1 MADAKAAAVGGL
13 PFCRAEF
20 LAPPPSLRHDRA
32 AEPAMTACADTA
44 TSRRPAPQAIVF
56 DRNKYGPPLLVDAC
70 SVGSIPGFIKEPLPH
85 RLGFYEIAL
94 VTSGRGRLELDGVG
108 ADVAP
113 CTVFVT
119 RPHETRRWHLAHA
132 HLQGWLTFFEAEF
145 LDAFFA
151 DPCFVG
157 KIPALTRPAAGRAI
171 ALPRRRFDALVDLV
185 GAMAGEIGSLRSD
198 SSHLLRADMYRLLTL
213 LQRASPAPT
222 ASAAAAPAPLATRF
236 AQRLAAEAR
245 MGERVAAHA
254 ERLGTTTRALNRS
267 LRVAFGRSAGELI
280 QAHVLVAAKR
290 LLMQTDLSAAAI
302 AERLNFSDG
311 AYFSRFFR
319 RHTGVPPGT
328 FRTRHESAIGGAD
341 VHCEAPID
349 R

>member
-1 MADAKAAAVGGL
+1 
-13 PFCRAEF
+13 
-20 LAPPPSLRHDRA
+20 
-32 AEPAMTACADTA
+32 MTACADIA
-44 TSRRPAPQAIVF
+44 TLRRPAPREIAF
-56 DRNKYGPPLLVDAC
+56 DRHKYGAPLLVDAC
-70 SVGSIPGFIKEPLPH
+70 SVAAIPDFIKEPLPH

-94 VTSGRGRLELDGVG
+94 VTAGRGRLELDGTGV
-108 ADVAP
+108 DVAP
-113 CTVFVT
+113 CSVLVT
-119 RPHETRRWHLAHA
+119 RPHETRRWHLAHD
-132 HLQGWLTFFEAEF
+132 HLQGWLAFFEADF

-171 ALPRRRFDALVDLV
+171 ALPRRRFDALVELV
-185 GAMAGEIGSLRSD
+185 GAMAGEIGALRSD

-213 LQRASPAPT
+213 LQRASPALPANAGA
-222 ASAAAAPAPLATRF
+222 ASIPLATRF

-245 MGERVAAHA
+245 MGESVAAHA

-280 QAHVLVAAKR
+280 QAHVLLAAKR
-290 LLMQTDLSAAAI
+290 LLLQTDLPAAAI
-302 AERLNFSDG
+302 AERLNFSDS

-319 RHTGVPPGT
+319 RHTGLPPGA
-328 FRTRHESAIGGAD
+328 FRERRESAMGGAD
-341 VHCEAPID
+341 VHCEASID